1 METAQTGTQTLKSQ
15 LLLWLHAVQQEEIT
29 SGEAGTVVCQGPV
42 DGHVRVCGDEWSMC
56 SIHMVQ
62 VSVLL
67 DTLGRRHCG
76 LC

>member
-1 METAQTGTQTLKSQ
+1 MHGNHTDWDTDPRVKSQ
-15 LLLWLHAVQQEEIT
+15 LLLRLHAVQQEEIT

-42 DGHVRVCGDEWSMC
+42 DGHVRVYGDVC

-67 DTLGRRHCG
+67 DTLGRGHCG